1 VSSDAINELSNS
13 LNDFF
18 QKSLSKLP
26 TFFPLPV
33 VLPVSLWL
41 ADMAV
46 KFLVAEDQH
55 AVLQVT
61 MGDQ

>member
-1 VSSDAINELSNS
+1 VSSAAINEFLKS

-18 QKSLSKLP
+18 RKPFSKLR
-26 TFFPLPV
+26 TSFPIPV
-33 VLPVSLWL
+33 VLLVSLWL